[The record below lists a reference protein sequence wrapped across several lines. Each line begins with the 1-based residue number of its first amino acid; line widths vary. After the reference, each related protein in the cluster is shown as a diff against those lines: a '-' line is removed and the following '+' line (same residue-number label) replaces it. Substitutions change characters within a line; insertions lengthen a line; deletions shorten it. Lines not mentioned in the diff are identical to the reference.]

1 MMKVVARFKIVSRS
15 WRHLT
20 LYLHQE
26 WFRSLNRLRI
36 QSFIS
41 RSSSLQICRP
51 TRTIWPIRNF
61 ATSMSLYP
69 SSALK
74 LCHLKV
80 RRQLSEALPL
90 FLSQWRVPQYKVPT
104 KLRKMIIRQLPL
116 DNQATSMAIVRTK
129 NALVLHQGIKILK
142 HSKSKKTYLSFPFM
156 KSKGNQ
162 VY

>member
-1 MMKVVARFKIVSRS
+1 MMKLTRFKIVFRS
-15 WRHLT
+15 WHHLT

-36 QSFIS
+36 QSFTS

-51 TRTIWPIRNF
+51 TRTIWPIRTF

-80 RRQLSEALPL
+80 RRQLSEAPPL

-104 KLRKMIIRQLPL
+104 MLRIMIMRQLQL
-116 DNQATSMAIVRTK
+116 DNQAKPMAIVRTK
-129 NALVLHQGIKILK
+129 NVLALHRGIKILK

-156 KSKGNQ
+156 KSMGNL

>member
-1 MMKVVARFKIVSRS
+1 MMKLARFKIVYRS
-15 WRHLT
+15 LHHLT
-20 LYLHQE
+20 LYLHRE

-41 RSSSLQICRP
+41 RSSSLQICKP
-51 TRTIWPIRNF
+51 TRTIWPIRTS
-61 ATSMSLYP
+61 ATSMPLYP

-104 KLRKMIIRQLPL
+104 MLRKMIIRQLPL
-116 DNQATSMAIVRTK
+116 DYQATSMAIVRTK
-129 NALVLHQGIKILK
+129 HVLVLHQGIKILK
-142 HSKSKKTYLSFPFM
+142 HSKSKKTNLSFPFM
-156 KSKGNQ
+156 KSMGNL
-162 VY
+162 V